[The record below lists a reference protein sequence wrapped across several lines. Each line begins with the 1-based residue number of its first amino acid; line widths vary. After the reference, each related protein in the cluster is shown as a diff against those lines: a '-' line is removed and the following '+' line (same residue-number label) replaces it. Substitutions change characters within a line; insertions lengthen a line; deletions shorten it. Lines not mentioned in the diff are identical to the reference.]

1 MLLGKT
7 IEELRLVKSKVTSP
21 FASIA
26 FRIPSLSR
34 SKSILSIIPSL
45 SESSGQI
52 LTTISGD
59 KYSLLLQAK
68 IPFKI

>member
-45 SESSGQI
+45 SVSSGQI

-68 IPFKI
+68 IPFSL